1 MLLTNSVMQKAIQR
15 CKYRELGFITLI
27 VITIKMNQQTDIIS
41 IIPNV
46 AIAITPTDV
55 YHPNSVLAF
64 ESTTKTHKIHTAIG
78 ILQLTT

>member
-1 MLLTNSVMQKAIQR
+1 
-15 CKYRELGFITLI
+15 
-27 VITIKMNQQTDIIS
+27 MNQQTDIIS

-78 ILQLTT
+78 IL